1 MTAFHSLFFRL
12 FWCSLTALG
21 FCIQVSAEVDMRFWR
36 KPGYFDEYYR
46 DLMAQGAKLPTVKS
60 EEQEILKTYHDF
72 TSKQQDARALA
83 YLQSAIARDASA
95 ALDFTLGLHY
105 YRVDKLEDALRY
117 FSRAVVKWP
126 TFQAAHKLVGYCHLQ
141 KDDWDK
147 AASAFNRATQLGE
160 DDARTFGL
168 LGMIYL
174 NQEKILESESAYKK
188 AIVADPDTLDWY
200 KGLASTLLKQEKHLE
215 SISLFE
221 EMIARAEET
230 KDQSDFL
237 ILQANSFIA
246 LNQALAA
253 AANYEIVRRM
263 GQATYET
270 MSRLGDIYLNVDQL
284 ELATEA
290 HVESIELDPAQ
301 DQDRP
306 VRTAEVIVAR
316 GFWENGETIIQ
327 TIEEVFGDTLED
339 DHELTLL
346 RLKAR
351 VAIALERSSDETI
364 GYLEDILKLEPEDKE
379 TVLLLARYHHSQ
391 SRKSKAAGNEEE
403 ALSSF
408 EEARKYFIQAT
419 ELGDDEEF
427 KRKSLID
434 YALILVDE
442 RLYCDAIEL
451 LREALDLEYTIEVEN
466 YLERVERACRN
477 QRLRSR

>member
-1 MTAFHSLFFRL
+1 MNPFGYSLFRL
-12 FWCSLTALG
+12 TWCGLTALG
-21 FCIQVSAEVDMRFWR
+21 FCIQVSGKVDMRFWR

-60 EEQEILKTYHDF
+60 EEQVILKTYHDF
-72 TSKQQDARALA
+72 TGKKQDARALA
-83 YLQSAIARDASA
+83 YLQSSIGRDASA

-105 YRVDKLEDALRY
+105 YRVDNLDQALRY
-117 FSRAVVKWP
+117 FNRAVFKWP
-126 TFQAAHKLVGYCHLQ
+126 TFQAAHKLIGYCHLQ
-141 KDDWDK
+141 KDAWEK
-147 AASAFNRATQLGE
+147 AAGAFNKATQLGE

-174 NQEKILESESAYKK
+174 NQERILESESAYKK

-246 LNQALAA
+246 LDQPLDA

-270 MSRLGDIYLNVDQL
+270 MSRLGDIYLNENQL

-290 HVESIELDPAQ
+290 HVDAIELDPAQ

-306 VRTAEVIVAR
+306 VRTAEIVIAR
-316 GFWENGETIIQ
+316 GFWTNGETIIK
-327 TIEEVFGDTLED
+327 TIRRVFSDTLSDE
-339 DHELTLL
+339 HHLSLL
-346 RLKAR
+346 RLEAR
-351 VAIALERSSDETI
+351 VSIALERSSAI
-364 GYLEDILKLEPEDKE
+364 AIKLLEEILEIDPEDKD

-391 SRKSKAAGNEEE
+391 SRKSRAAGNEEE
-403 ALSSF
+403 SLDSF
-408 EEARKYFIQAT
+408 EEARTYFEMAT
-419 ELGDDEEF
+419 ELGDDEF
-427 KRKSLID
+427 KRQVLID
-434 YALILVDE
+434 YAQILVDD
-442 RLYCDAIEL
+442 RLYCDAVSL
-451 LREALDLEYTIEVEN
+451 LKDALDLEYAIPVEN

>member
-1 MTAFHSLFFRL
+1 MNPFGYSLFRL
-12 FWCSLTALG
+12 ALCGFTALG
-21 FCIQVSAEVDMRFWR
+21 FCIQVSGKVDMRFWR

-60 EEQEILKTYHDF
+60 EEQEILKTYNDF
-72 TSKQQDARALA
+72 TSKNQDARALA
-83 YLQSAIARDASA
+83 YLQSSIGRDASA

-105 YRVDKLEDALRY
+105 YRVDKLDDSLRY
-117 FSRAVVKWP
+117 FSRAVQKWP

-141 KDDWDK
+141 KDEWEK
-147 AASAFNRATQLGE
+147 AAAAFNQATQLGE

-246 LNQALAA
+246 LNQPLAA
-253 AANYEIVRRM
+253 AANYEIVKRM

-270 MSRLGDIYLNVDQL
+270 MSRLGDIYLNESQL

-290 HVESIELDPAQ
+290 HVDAIELDPAQ
-301 DQDRP
+301 DQERP
-306 VRTAEVIVAR
+306 VRTAEIVIAR
-316 GFWENGETIIQ
+316 GYWDHGETIIK
-327 TIEEVFGDTLED
+327 TIRRVFADTLSPE
-339 DHELTLL
+339 HNLTLL
-346 RLKAR
+346 RLEAR
-351 VAIALERSSDETI
+351 VAIALQRGSEI
-364 GYLEDILKLEPEDKE
+364 AIKLLEEILEIDPEDKE

-391 SRKSKAAGNEEE
+391 SRKSRAADNEEE
-403 ALSSF
+403 ARDSF
-408 EEARKYFIQAT
+408 EQARIYFEQAT
-419 ELGDDEEF
+419 EMGDDEF
-427 KRKSLID
+427 KRQVLID
-434 YALILVDE
+434 YAQILVDE
-442 RLYCDAIEL
+442 TLYCDAISL
-451 LREALDLEYTIEVEN
+451 LRDALDLEYTIPVEN

-477 QRLRSR
+477 QRLRTR

>member
-1 MTAFHSLFFRL
+1 MNSFGYSLFRL
-12 FWCSLTALG
+12 VWCGLVALG
-21 FCIQVSAEVDMRFWR
+21 FCIQVSGKVDMRFWR

-46 DLMAQGAKLPTVKS
+46 DLMAQGANLPTVKS
-60 EEQEILKTYHDF
+60 EEQEILRTYHDF
-72 TSKQQDARALA
+72 ISKQQDARALA
-83 YLQSAIARDASA
+83 YLQSSIARDASA

-105 YRVDKLEDALRY
+105 YRVDKLDEALTY
-117 FSRAVVKWP
+117 FSRAVLKWP
-126 TFQAAHKLVGYCHLQ
+126 TFQAAHKLIGYCHLQ
-141 KDDWDK
+141 KDAWEK
-147 AASAFNRATQLGE
+147 AAQAFNRATQLGQ

-188 AIVADPDTLDWY
+188 AIVADPETLDWY
-200 KGLASTLLKQEKHLE
+200 KGLASTLLNQEKHLE

-246 LNQALAA
+246 LNQPLAA

-270 MSRLGDIYLNVDQL
+270 MSRLGDIYLNEEQL

-290 HVESIELDPAQ
+290 HVEAIELDPAQ
-301 DQDRP
+301 DQERP

-316 GFWENGETIIQ
+316 GFWDNGETIVK
-327 TIEEVFGDTLED
+327 TIRRVFSDTLSE
-339 DHELTLL
+339 EYNLTLL
-346 RLKAR
+346 RLEAR
-351 VAIALERSSDETI
+351 VAIAQERSSDI
-364 GYLEDILKLEPEDKE
+364 AIKLLEEILEIDPEDKE
-379 TVLLLARYHHSQ
+379 TVLLLARYHYSQ

-403 ALSSF
+403 SLKSF
-408 EEARKYFIQAT
+408 EEARIYFDKAT
-419 ELGDDEEF
+419 EMGDDEF
-427 KRKSLID
+427 KRQAFID
-434 YALILVDE
+434 YSQILVDE
-442 RLYCDAIEL
+442 TLYCEAIPL
-451 LREALDLEYTIEVEN
+451 LRDALDLEYTIRVEN
-466 YLERVERACRN
+466 YLERVERACRS